1 MLPVSLSL
9 LLSAEGHGQQPAQV
23 RRRTAKRVSRRP
35 IKLYISPDQFEDYI
49 LHITIS
55 MQVVSQEWLL
65 TIENTDRQVKQL
77 PASFTC
83 QMNPRAS
90 MRVGLIVLFVLPVS
104 SIYVVRSFNS

>member
-35 IKLYISPDQFEDYI
+35 IKLYISHYI
-49 LHITIS
+49 LHIPFS
-55 MQVVSQEWLL
+55 MQVVSQEGLL